1 MNPSNLRNILW
12 AALSATI
19 VFSAMALATNSFASP
34 TMWDC
39 RTVVNDFSVGNNT
52 YLTGDVCQRFE
63 STNDDAQGYTANF
76 SRESGTGNA
85 KASFQLYADFVA
97 SDMCT
102 GGQGWLA
109 YTSADNLDGYSITYL
124 DSGISPW
131 GTYRTCSGHAYRN
144 AGSVGSEPTS
154 SLGWSFQDGWWQVL
168 G

>member
-63 STNDDAQGYTANF
+63 STNDDAQGVH
-76 SRESGTGNA
+76 R
-85 KASFQLYADFVA
+85 KL
-97 SDMCT
+97 
-102 GGQGWLA
+102 LA
-109 YTSADNLDGYSITYL
+109 
-124 DSGISPW
+124 
-131 GTYRTCSGHAYRN
+131 
-144 AGSVGSEPTS
+144 
-154 SLGWSFQDGWWQVL
+154 
-168 G
+168 